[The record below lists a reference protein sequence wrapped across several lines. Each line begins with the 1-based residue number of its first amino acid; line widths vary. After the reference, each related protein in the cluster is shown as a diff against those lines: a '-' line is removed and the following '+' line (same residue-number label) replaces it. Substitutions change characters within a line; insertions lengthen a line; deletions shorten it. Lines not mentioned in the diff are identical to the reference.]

1 MRQPP
6 TPRLAWLERG
16 DAFPPVEQALT
27 EESGANGLLA
37 ASNSLDTAMLLSAYR
52 QGIFPWSG
60 PGEPLLW
67 WSPDPRMVLWVPE
80 FKFHRSLRQAVAK
93 AQRAGQR
100 LSCNT
105 AFAEVMRACAAPRPG
120 QAGSWITPP
129 ILQGYEALHKQGL
142 AHSIELW
149 QGDILVGGL
158 YLVALGQ
165 MIYGESMFS
174 RAPNASKIC
183 LAALVHWLTPWS
195 SPESPIAIDCQQE
208 TSHLKSMGARPIPR
222 DAFLRCLDQQATK
235 PALPWDLDPPSLN
248 MFMLT
253 HGQSA

>member
-16 DAFPPVEQALT
+16 DAFPAVDQALT

-80 FKFHRSLRQAVAK
+80 FKFHRSLRQAAAK
-93 AQRAGQR
+93 ALREGHR
-100 LSCNT
+100 LRCDT
-105 AFAEVMRACAAPRPG
+105 AFAEVMGACAAPRPG

-129 ILQGYEALHKQGL
+129 ILQGYEALHAQGL

-149 QGDILVGGL
+149 QGDTLVGGL

-174 RAPNASKIC
+174 RVPNASKIC
-183 LAALVHWLTPWS
+183 LAALVQWLARWSTP
-195 SPESPIAIDCQQE
+195 EAPIVIDCQQE
-208 TSHLKSMGARPIPR
+208 TSHLKSMGARPIAR
-222 DAFLRCLDQQATK
+222 DAFLALVARQATK
-235 PALPWDLDPPSLN
+235 PVLPWDLDPPSLN